1 MTLAP
6 EEAFNIGQK
15 PVTVDIINRVLTR
28 TLNDPEP
35 HLMRHGYNVK
45 SLAQLVNVKPAEI
58 RSFLYHQLPPGR
70 TQELKEELLLAG
82 VPL

>member
-1 MTLAP
+1 MLA
-6 EEAFNIGQK
+6 
-15 PVTVDIINRVLTR
+15 R

-45 SLAQLVNVKPAEI
+45 SLAQLVNVKPSEI
-58 RSFLYHQLPPGR
+58 RSFLHRQLALGWA
-70 TQELKEELLLAG
+70 QELKEQLLLAG